1 MSQSVLINGVWR
13 PWTQSQS
20 DAKTYAEAVRV
31 ADDHR
36 LPISNVKELDLFFIA
51 NDRVKFPWLME
62 PLRVALAEHMLCH
75 KVLESV
81 QLRSLPDDWTHSVGG
96 FTFRRTYWLGCDL
109 IDVRVGTSENK
120 YMTLRVLT
128 GATSVSLVGQSGMG
142 LYECYTVACILGGT
156 PLPSPLPS
164 PLPFGPTLGC
174 PCYIDR
180 LATPRPPLAWYLE
193 RLKVYPHTSYTDK
206 QMWDRLTEDVRSE
219 ELD

>member
-13 PWTQSQS
+13 PWTQAQS

-31 ADDHR
+31 ANDDR

-81 QLRSLPDDWTHSVGG
+81 QLRSLPDDWTHSEGG
-96 FTFRRTYWLGCDL
+96 FTFRRTYWLGRDL
-109 IDVRVGTSENK
+109 IDVRVTTSEHT
-120 YMTLRVLT
+120 YMTLSVLP
-128 GATSVSLVGQSGMG
+128 GATSVSLVGQGGMG
-142 LYECYTVACILGGT
+142 LYECYTVARILGGT
-156 PLPSPLPS
+156 PLPS

-174 PCYIDR
+174 PCYVDR
-180 LATPRPPLAWYLE
+180 LATPRPQLAWYLE
-193 RLKVYPHTSYTDK
+193 QLEAYPRTSYTDK

-219 ELD
+219 ELE